1 MARILFTDPG
11 MQAKE
16 VDFNP
21 ETERFFDVVLR
32 EGGRYTTADSF
43 QTKQRAWRPLTGEWR
58 SGSFS
63 QEVLIACLIH
73 GFDPGS
79 FNVKVL
85 RDMYD
90 YEGLS
95 INEVALQLIHR
106 DKSTIRPVSP
116 SLAPPLPKQ
125 SIK

>member
-1 MARILFTDPG
+1 MASILFTDPG
-11 MQAKE
+11 MQAKKVEFDPE
-16 VDFNP
+16 VELFFNI
-21 ETERFFDVVLR
+21 VLR
-32 EGGRYTTADSF
+32 EGERYTTADCF
-43 QTKQRAWRPLTGEWR
+43 QTKQRAWRPFTGEWR

-63 QEVLIACLIH
+63 QEVLIACLIQ

-79 FNVKVL
+79 FNVKAL

-106 DKSTIRPVSP
+106 DKSTIRPIRG
-116 SLAPPLPKQ
+116 SLAPPLKQ
-125 SIK
+125 NVK